1 MSGGTTS
8 KQTWGVLAEQRCGER
23 KMQQSL
29 DSPGFSG
36 VPLCYQERSLWHLN
50 EWVDRVIGPERIPD
64 HLRLPQLLGPY
75 TESANGVAPPRG

>member
-1 MSGGTTS
+1 
-8 KQTWGVLAEQRCGER
+8 
-23 KMQQSL
+23 MQQSL